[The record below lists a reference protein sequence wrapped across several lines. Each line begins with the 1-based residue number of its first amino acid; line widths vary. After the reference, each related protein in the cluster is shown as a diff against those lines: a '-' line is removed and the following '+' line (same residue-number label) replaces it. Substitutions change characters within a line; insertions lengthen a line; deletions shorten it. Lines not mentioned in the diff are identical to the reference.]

1 MRIGQYN
8 FALSTHTKLTMS
20 ASEVV
25 YDGLI
30 RVFGGGRIS
39 QYIEDLVRPHVLGMA
54 IEEGYRAM
62 AADVAR
68 ERDAVEWVDALS
80 QDMAFNIFNRKV
92 NTLTRLTA
100 QEQKQGRS

>member
-8 FALSTHTKLTMS
+8 YALSTHTKLTMS
-20 ASEVV
+20 VAEVV

-30 RVFGGGRIS
+30 RIIGRGRIS
-39 QYIEDLVRPHVLGMA
+39 QFIEDLVRPYVLSTE

-80 QDMAFNIFNRKV
+80 LRGSFNIFNRKV

>member
-20 ASEVV
+20 VNEVV

-30 RVFGGGRIS
+30 RIIGRGRIS
-39 QYIEDLVRPHVLGMA
+39 QFIEDLVRPYAPGTA

-62 AADVAR
+62 AADAAR
-68 ERDAVEWVDALS
+68 EREAAEWVDALS
-80 QDMAFNIFNRKV
+80 LRGSFNIFNRKV

>member
-20 ASEVV
+20 VSEVV

-30 RVFGGGRIS
+30 RISGRGHIS
-39 QYIEDLVRPHVLGMA
+39 QFIEDLVPPHMPGTA

-62 AADVAR
+62 AADAAR
-68 ERDAVEWVDALS
+68 EREPAEWVDARLPQGS
-80 QDMAFNIFNRKV
+80 FNICDRNV
-92 NTLTRLTA
+92 MPWPA
-100 QEQKQGRS
+100 